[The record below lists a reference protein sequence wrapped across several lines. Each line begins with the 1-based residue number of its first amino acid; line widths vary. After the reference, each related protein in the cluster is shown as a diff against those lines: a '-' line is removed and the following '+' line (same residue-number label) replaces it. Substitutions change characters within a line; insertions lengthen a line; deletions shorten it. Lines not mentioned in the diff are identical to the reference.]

1 MHIKKESEFDCTL
14 DLAQL
19 RGPFEGWNSK
29 LEFVDDGLGNYVGN
43 NDYYKMLIKEFP
55 KQVERMLENGRRNVS
70 WNTVAP
76 TGTVSL
82 LTQTTSGLEPLF
94 MPFYMRRKKVN
105 KEAER
110 VDFIDEIGDKWQEF
124 PVLHEK

>member
-1 MHIKKESEFDCTL
+1 MY
-14 DLAQL
+14 Q
-19 RGPFEGWNSK
+19 
-29 LEFVDDGLGNYVGN
+29 Y
-43 NDYYKMLIKEFP
+43 
-55 KQVERMLENGRRNVS
+55 GRRNVS

-105 KEAER
+105 PGEENVR
-110 VDFIDEIGDKWQEF
+110 VDFTDESGDTWQEF
-124 PVLHEK
+124 PVLHPKFKDWLS